1 MEATNEPYD
10 TTSDQGYCIGYW
22 PGTNYGDGQRA
33 INLDPAANRAA
44 SKPMNVFTLED
55 CKAACEALST
65 CRGISYSPRT
75 DPTKCYLCNSIILCR
90 PLDASSA
97 APQRSA
103 SAATVALGAREA
115 EHVFPPP
122 LQ

>member
-10 TTSDQGYCIGYW
+10 TTSDQGYCTGYW
-22 PGTNYGDGQRA
+22 LGANGDSQRA
-33 INLDPAANRAA
+33 INLDPDAKRAA